1 MKKVMFIA
9 ALMLAAL
16 PTEAQQVKYTINGI
30 SKENQSDRQ
39 HRDSGRW

>member
-16 PTEAQQVKYTINGI
+16 PTEAQQVSLANLVENGLP
-30 SKENQSDRQ
+30 S
-39 HRDSGRW
+39 